1 MTMNDENEM
10 RAGDICKEIA
20 LVLGERY
27 PGMMVEEE
35 DSIKL
40 TLDNGACFEIC
51 VKQCNGQ

>member
-1 MTMNDENEM
+1 MNDENEI